1 MEATLHLGVVDQSPV
16 RAGGTAADALR
27 ETIALA
33 VATEA
38 MGYERY
44 WVAEHHNAPNFA
56 GTSPEILVGQ
66 IAAHTQ
72 RIRVG
77 SGGVML
83 SHYSA
88 FKVAEN
94 FRLLETLY
102 PGRIDLGLGR
112 APGSDQLTAAAL
124 SYPGRPRDISYFPEQ
139 ITDLLG
145 YLGDE
150 LEPHHPFVAVH
161 AGPGKGSMPEV
172 WLLGSHTESAY
183 LAAMLGLPFSYA
195 HFFAMQSENGPA
207 IVEGYRRHFR
217 PSVYLSEPKVG
228 VGVHVLCAETEA
240 EARRLA
246 SSRNLAKLKTA
257 LGQRG
262 GVPSVATA
270 LAYRYSPQELAYIA
284 EFSRSYIDGNP
295 QQVKAGLEALA
306 AQYKT
311 TDISIVTICYGF
323 AERVRSYELVA
334 EVCGLK
340 PQTVS
345 TTPQSLPAESVK
357 KCAS

>member
-1 MEATLHLGVVDQSPV
+1 MEPTLHLGVVDQSPI
-16 RAGGTAADALR
+16 REGGTAADALR

-44 WVAEHHNAPNFA
+44 WVAEHHNGSNFA
-56 GTSPEILVGQ
+56 GTCPEILIGQ
-66 IAAHTQ
+66 IAAQT
-72 RIRVG
+72 RSIRVG

-88 FKVAEN
+88 FKVAET

-102 PGRIDLGLGR
+102 PGRIDLGIGR
-112 APGSDQLTAAAL
+112 APGSDHLTAAAL

-139 ITDLLG
+139 VVDLLG
-145 YLGDE
+145 YLGDA
-150 LEPHHPFVAVH
+150 LEPQHPFATVH
-161 AGPGKGSMPEV
+161 AGPGKGTMPEV
-172 WLLGSHTESAY
+172 WLLGSRTESAY

-195 HFFAMQSENGPA
+195 HFFAIAVEDGPA

-217 PSVYLSEPKVG
+217 PSVYLSQPRVG

-246 SSRNLAKLKTA
+246 TSRNLSKLKSA

-262 GVPSVATA
+262 PVPSVETA
-270 LAYRYSPQELAYIA
+270 LAYHYRPQELTYMAQY
-284 EFSRSYIDGNP
+284 SRSYIDGTP
-295 QQVKAGLEALA
+295 QQVKAGLEAIA
-306 AQYKT
+306 AQYQT
-311 TDISIVTICYGF
+311 TDISIVTICHGF
-323 AERVRSYELVA
+323 ATRVRSYELVA

-340 PQTVS
+340 PRTVS
-345 TTPQSLPAESVK
+345 ATSNAHV
-357 KCAS
+357 